1 MNEKT
6 DPPITAPAAP
16 FFSAVD
22 SARFGVRIGR
32 VQLSGSSELRAA
44 LETSRQEKLRVLF
57 IRCSTDQLALV
68 HALENAGARL
78 MDTLLYYRRRLPND
92 DLPAELRVNRI
103 RVFRESDEPA
113 IEAIARQSFTGY
125 QGHYHAD
132 PGLDRAK
139 ADEGYVEWAL
149 QCCRSRSAKSEVL
162 VAEDSQGQACGFFVV
177 RLNTPQ
183 EGEGWLAAVSPAA
196 EGRGIY
202 WSLLV
207 HAMRW
212 CREQKATRIIVSTQ
226 LTNLATQKTY
236 GRLGFD
242 LQASYYTFHLWFPET
257 PA

>member
-1 MNEKT
+1 MNEKS
-6 DPPITAPAAP
+6 DPPIAAATP

-22 SARFGVRIGR
+22 TARFGVRIGR
-32 VQLSGSSELRAA
+32 VQLGGPAA
-44 LETSRQEKLRVLF
+44 LRPAIETSRLEQLRLLF
-57 IRCSTDQLALV
+57 IRCPTDQLALV
-68 HALENAGARL
+68 HALEEAGARL
-78 MDTLLYYRRRLPND
+78 MDTLLYYRRRLPKD
-92 DLPAELRVNRI
+92 DLPAELRPNRI
-103 RVFRESDEPA
+103 RVFREDDQPGV
-113 IEAIARQSFTGY
+113 EAIARQSFAGY

-132 PGLDRAK
+132 PALDRAR

-149 QCCRSRSAKSEVL
+149 QCCRSRSAQSEVL
-162 VAEDSQGQACGFFVV
+162 VAEDSQGRPCGFFVV

-196 EGRGIY
+196 EGRGLY

-212 CREQKATRIIVSTQ
+212 CRERQAARIIVSTQ

-242 LQASYYTFHLWFPET
+242 LQASYYTFHLWFPAT
-257 PA
+257 SA